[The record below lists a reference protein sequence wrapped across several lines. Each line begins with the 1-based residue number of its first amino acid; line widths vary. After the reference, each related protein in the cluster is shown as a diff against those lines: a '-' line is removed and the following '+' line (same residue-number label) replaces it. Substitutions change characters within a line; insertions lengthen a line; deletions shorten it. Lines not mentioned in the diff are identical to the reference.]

1 MPYVAKKK
9 LVCITKMNEM
19 CITKMNEMCMTKMK
33 EICMTRMN
41 KMCTGRIN
49 GGAQWCSAPLVFWRN
64 SSASAKTE
72 LYFILLKVTF
82 VRFNISF

>member
-49 GGAQWCSAPLVFWRN
+49 GGAQWCSAPLAYFGEIVVQALKL
-64 SSASAKTE
+64 SYI
-72 LYFILLKVTF
+72 LYT
-82 VRFNISF
+82 